1 MNCAC
6 GGCFSHSTTEKMCT
20 MQQTEANGKSCGK
33 RFATQNQVWQAPGGA
48 FEPHATPPGQMQ
60 TQDEPKDH
68 WAALCVR
75 MALPGKFFM
84 PQGVRHTHMESRS
97 RQSCSYHIDD
107 ALAAANAQRLPH
119 EAAGGARCSFLFC
132 FCCCCIPVA
141 LNKNIAN
148 VYYSHAKRNHRNKII
163 E

>member
-1 MNCAC
+1 MRAY
-6 GGCFSHSTTEKMCT
+6 GSAREILYAPRRQAYAYGEQEH
-20 MQQTEANGKSCGK
+20 GSC
-33 RFATQNQVWQAPGGA
+33 
-48 FEPHATPPGQMQ
+48 
-60 TQDEPKDH
+60 
-68 WAALCVR
+68 
-75 MALPGKFFM
+75 
-84 PQGVRHTHMESRS
+84 
-97 RQSCSYHIDD
+97 YHIDD